1 MIKQNYD
8 KIAEVI
14 EEKFT
19 RCPRCRHYSV
29 KQTNHLSFNE
39 RIKARFLPVTAYIC
53 DNCSYRFVE
62 EGKFPT
68 GLKGFFAVLLS
79 RLRTRYLLI
88 AAPLTAAV
96 VVIIFIL
103 LSASGD
109 KNQDFRVENEKKTGH
124 IEHIQMT
131 QPDQPVEKKTVKVVA
146 SPPENR
152 EKKDTQV
159 LETTEPPQTTEIDP
173 EEKEQIYE
181 IILGNSNRFGVNW
194 RVVKDGVQITRMS
207 DGPLKNAGLKIGDVL
222 NDVDDRKITSGNYL
236 LRMRNEIFYGR
247 RTEAL
252 IKVYREGKLYL
263 YKMVKTKT
271 PSTSPNTDASET
283 RKSIDTGVIH
293 VFKQNSIKLR
303 SSAPDTVSDA
313 NKWCFLKKEV
323 KVRREPHQH
332 VYVAGD
338 STGTLRWAVDDR
350 LIISGKEFS
359 GLCQPYEKSNGY
371 LPDEVKCLPLDITDL
386 VTPNLD
392 IVLTVELVDHG
403 KHWANTDIYIVI
415 K

>member
-1 MIKQNYD
+1 MIKQKYD
-8 KIAEVI
+8 DIAEVI

-29 KQTNHLSFNE
+29 KQTNNLSFKE
-39 RIKARFLPVTAYIC
+39 RMKARFLPVTAYIC

-62 EGKFPT
+62 EGEFPT
-68 GLKGFFAVLLS
+68 GLKGFFAVLVS
-79 RLRTRYLLI
+79 RLWTRYLLI
-88 AAPLTAAV
+88 TVTLVAAAV
-96 VVIIFIL
+96 VVIIIL

-109 KNQDFRVENEKKTGH
+109 KKPNFQVENDRKTGK
-124 IEHIQMT
+124 IEQKQMT
-131 QPDQPVEKKTVKVVA
+131 QPDQPVEKKTGEVEEK
-146 SPPENR
+146 PPEDTG
-152 EKKDTQV
+152 EKDAPV
-159 LETTEPPQTTEIDP
+159 METTEIPGTTETGP
-173 EEKEQIYE
+173 EEKEPIFD

-207 DGPLKNAGLKIGDVL
+207 EGPLKKAGLKIGDVL
-222 NDVDDRKITSGNYL
+222 SDVDDRKITTGNYL

-247 RTEAL
+247 RTEVL
-252 IKVYREGKLYL
+252 IKVYREGKLHL

-271 PSTSPNTDASET
+271 PSTSPGTDANDT
-283 RKSIDTGVIH
+283 RKSIDTDAIH
-293 VFKQNSIKLR
+293 VFKQNTIKLR
-303 SSAPDTVSDA
+303 SSAPDTVSKA

-350 LIISGKEFS
+350 LIISGKEFE
-359 GLCQPYEKSNGY
+359 GLCQPYEKSSGY
-371 LPDEVKCLPLDITDL
+371 LPDEAKCLPLDITDL
-386 VTPNLD
+386 VPPNLD
-392 IVLTVELVDHG
+392 IVLTVELADHG
-403 KHWANTDIYIVI
+403 IHWANTDIYIVV

>member
-8 KIAEVI
+8 EIAEVI

-29 KQTNHLSFNE
+29 KQANNLSFNE

-62 EGKFPT
+62 EGEFPA
-68 GLKGFFAVLLS
+68 GLKGFFAALVS
-79 RLRTRYLLI
+79 RLRAGYLLI
-88 AAPLTAAV
+88 AVPLAAAAV
-96 VVIIFIL
+96 VVIFIL
-103 LSASGD
+103 LSAPGD
-109 KNQDFRVENEKKTGH
+109 KKPAYRVENEEQTGQ
-124 IEHIQMT
+124 IEQKQMT
-131 QPDQPVEKKTVKVVA
+131 QPDRPVEKKTGEVVEK
-146 SPPENR
+146 PPEDT
-152 EKKDTQV
+152 EKKDTRV
-159 LETTEPPQTTEIDP
+159 PETTETPRTTGIAP

-194 RVVKDGVQITRMS
+194 RVVKNGVQITRMS
-207 DGPLKNAGLKIGDVL
+207 DGPLKKAGLKIGDVL
-222 NDVDDRKITSGNYL
+222 SDVDDRKITTGNYL

-247 RTEAL
+247 RIEAL

-271 PSTSPNTDASET
+271 PSKSPGTDASEISKT
-283 RKSIDTGVIH
+283 TDSGVIH
-293 VFKQNSIKLR
+293 VFKQNTIKLR
-303 SSAPDTVSDA
+303 SSAPDSVSEA

-323 KVRREPHQH
+323 KVRRGPHQH

-350 LIISGKEFS
+350 LIISRKEFA
-359 GLCQPYEKSNGY
+359 GLCQPYEKSSGY
-371 LPDEVKCLPLDITDL
+371 LPDEAKCLPLDITDL
-386 VTPNLD
+386 VPPNLG
-392 IVLTVELVDHG
+392 IVLTVELIDHG
-403 KHWANTDIYIVI
+403 IHWANTDIYIVVR
-415 K
+415 

>member
-8 KIAEVI
+8 DIAEVI

-29 KQTNHLSFNE
+29 KQTNNLSFKE
-39 RIKARFLPVTAYIC
+39 KMKARFLPVTAYIC

-62 EGKFPT
+62 EGEFPT
-68 GLKGFFAVLLS
+68 GLKGFFAVLFS
-79 RLRTRYLLI
+79 RLRARYLLI
-88 AAPLTAAV
+88 TVTLAAAAV
-96 VVIIFIL
+96 VVIFIL

-109 KNQDFRVENEKKTGH
+109 KKLDSRVENEKKTGQ
-124 IEHIQMT
+124 IEQKQKT
-131 QPDQPVEKKTVKVVA
+131 QPDQPVEKKTGEVVEK
-146 SPPENR
+146 SPEDT

-159 LETTEPPQTTEIDP
+159 PETTETPRTTEIAP

-207 DGPLKNAGLKIGDVL
+207 DGPLKKAGLKIGDVL
-222 NDVDDRKITSGNYL
+222 SDVDDRKITTGNYL

-252 IKVYREGKLYL
+252 IKVYREGKLFL

-271 PSTSPNTDASET
+271 PSTSPGTDA
-283 RKSIDTGVIH
+283 VH
-293 VFKQNSIKLR
+293 VFKQNTIKLR
-303 SSAPDTVSDA
+303 SSAPDSVSEA
-313 NKWCFLKKEV
+313 SKWCFLKKEV

-350 LIISGKEFS
+350 LIISGKEFE
-359 GLCQPYEKSNGY
+359 GLCQPYEKSSGY
-371 LPDEVKCLPLDITDL
+371 LPDGARCLPLDITDL
-386 VTPNLD
+386 VPPNLD
-392 IVLTVELVDHG
+392 IVLTVELIDHG
-403 KHWANTDIYIVI
+403 IHWANTDIYIVVR
-415 K
+415 